1 MANDT
6 LTTVR
11 VADGEDVLGSHQRL
25 TTWDVTLSDAYVTGG
40 YTITPQRFGLKVI
53 RAILVGSVNTAA
65 LGYTVQYVSSTGK
78 LAVLTG
84 ALAQPAGDTPLD
96 TLSLRLLFIGE

>member
-1 MANDT
+1 VANDT
-6 LTTVR
+6 LTTAR

-25 TTWDVTLSDAYVTGG
+25 TTWDTTLSDSYVTGG
-40 YTITPQRFGLKVI
+40 YTITPQRFGLKVV
-53 RAILVGSVNTAA
+53 RAVLVGEVNTAA

-84 ALAQPAGDTPLD
+84 AMAQPAGNTDLS
-96 TLSLRLLFIGE
+96 TLTLRLLFIGE